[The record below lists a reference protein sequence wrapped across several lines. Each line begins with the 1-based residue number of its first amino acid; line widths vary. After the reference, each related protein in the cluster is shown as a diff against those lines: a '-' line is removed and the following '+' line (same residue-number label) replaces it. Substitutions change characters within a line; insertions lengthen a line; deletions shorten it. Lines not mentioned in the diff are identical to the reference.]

1 MISEIT
7 KRLIKCDLVAH
18 LKAAGRPGAYT
29 SSWCYHDGHID
40 GALCVLRE
48 LANDLPELA
57 PLVAELEHISAD
69 LLVDAAAPD
78 EEIR

>member
-7 KRLIKCDLVAH
+7 KKLVKNDLVAH
-18 LKAAGRPGAYT
+18 LKAAGRQGGYT
-29 SSWCYHDGHID
+29 SAWCYHDGHID

-57 PLVAELEHISAD
+57 PLVAELERVSAE
-69 LLVDAAAPD
+69 LLVAAQD

>member
-7 KRLIKCDLVAH
+7 KKLIKNDLRAH
-18 LKAAGRPGAYT
+18 LKAAGRQGGYT
-29 SSWCYHDGHID
+29 SAWCYHDGHVD
-40 GALCVLRE
+40 GAMCVLRE

-57 PLVAELEHISAD
+57 PLVDELERVSAEL
-69 LLVDAAAPD
+69 LVAAPD

>member
-7 KRLIKCDLVAH
+7 KKLIRGDLVAH
-18 LKAAGRPGAYT
+18 LKAAGRRGEYT
-29 SSWCYHDGHID
+29 PAWCYHDGHID

-57 PLVAELEHISAD
+57 PLVAELERVSAEI
-69 LLVDAAAPD
+69 LVAAPD
-78 EEIR
+78 ED

>member
-7 KRLIKCDLVAH
+7 KKLLKSDIVSH
-18 LKAAGRPGAYT
+18 LKAAGRRGDYT
-29 SSWCYHDGHID
+29 PAWCYHDGHID

-57 PLVAELEHISAD
+57 PLVAELERVSAE
-69 LLVDAAAPD
+69 LLVAASD

>member
-1 MISEIT
+1 MISDIT
-7 KRLIKCDLVAH
+7 KKLLKSDLVSH
-18 LKAAGRPGAYT
+18 LKAAGRRGEYT
-29 SSWCYHDGHID
+29 PAWCYHDGHID

-57 PLVAELEHISAD
+57 PLVAELERVSVE
-69 LLVDAAAPD
+69 LLMASPD

>member
-7 KRLIKCDLVAH
+7 KKLIKNDLVSH
-18 LKAAGRPGAYT
+18 LKAAGRRGEYT
-29 SSWCYHDGHID
+29 PAWCYHDGHID

-48 LANDLPELA
+48 IANDLPELA
-57 PLVAELEHISAD
+57 PLVAELERVSAE
-69 LLVDAAAPD
+69 LLVAAPD

>member
-7 KRLIKCDLVAH
+7 KKLLKSDIVSH
-18 LKAAGRPGAYT
+18 LKAAGRRGDYT
-29 SSWCYHDGHID
+29 PAWCYHDGHVD

-57 PLVAELEHISAD
+57 PLVAELERVSAE
-69 LLVDAAAPD
+69 LLVDSPD
-78 EEIR
+78 EEVK

>member
-7 KRLIKCDLVAH
+7 KKLIRGDIVSH
-18 LKAAGRPGAYT
+18 LKAAGRRSEYT
-29 SSWCYHDGHID
+29 PAWCYHDGHID

-48 LANDLPELA
+48 LATDLPELA
-57 PLVAELEHISAD
+57 PLVAELERVSAE
-69 LLVDAAAPD
+69 LLVAAPD